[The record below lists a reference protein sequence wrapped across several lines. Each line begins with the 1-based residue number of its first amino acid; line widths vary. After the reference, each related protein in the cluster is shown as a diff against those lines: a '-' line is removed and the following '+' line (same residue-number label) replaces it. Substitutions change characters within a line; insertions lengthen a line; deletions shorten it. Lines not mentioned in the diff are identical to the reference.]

1 MFVSEGFNK
10 AVQSN
15 CQEDLPNESEWAP
28 TVRGES
34 RDSVSFATVGQPSAH
49 RQPSRVV
56 GGSTTNLRSAR
67 CIGALSD
74 VALEDPETLREVF
87 IEWGTVLED
96 LTVTVGQIV
105 QTLLTAEGRLSQREL
120 ADRADILTRT
130 IRNYRN

>member
-1 MFVSEGFNK
+1 
-10 AVQSN
+10 
-15 CQEDLPNESEWAP
+15 
-28 TVRGES
+28 
-34 RDSVSFATVGQPSAH
+34 
-49 RQPSRVV
+49 
-56 GGSTTNLRSAR
+56 
-67 CIGALSD
+67 